1 MTTKEQ
7 LVEQHI
13 REYESRRKHI
23 DELIA
28 RADEASKAL
37 DENHAIRSELKQYQG
52 EHAEIVEQAEELKKM
67 PLEHWREETIRSA
80 GPMAIWDV
88 IAQKLEDLVE
98 RVEK

>member
-1 MTTKEQ
+1 MTTKEH

-28 RADEASKAL
+28 RANEASKSL
-37 DENHAIRSELKQYQG
+37 DDDHAIRSELKQYQG
-52 EHAEIVEQAEELKKM
+52 EHAELVEKAEELKNM
-67 PLEHWREETIRSA
+67 SLEHWREDTIQSA

>member
-1 MTTKEQ
+1 MTSKEQ

-28 RADEASKAL
+28 RADDASKAL
-37 DENHAIRSELKQYQG
+37 EDDHSIRSELKQYQG
-52 EHAEIVEQAEELKKM
+52 EHADLVEHAEKLKTM
-67 PLEHWREETIRSA
+67 PLEHWREETIQSA

-98 RVEK
+98 RAEK